1 MLRSRLYLRRKLMTT
16 SNIDDYKELLI
27 RIDERLLLLVDRMS
41 KIEQTMIHH
50 QNISTENRNKIEKV
64 YYDIY
69 GDKNNSG
76 LIKKVEQHDKLLTK
90 AMAYFTIIAII
101 IEFCFKIYFHG
112 M

>member
-1 MLRSRLYLRRKLMTT
+1 MTT
-16 SNIDDYKELLI
+16 SDIDDYKELLI
-27 RIDERLLLLVDRMS
+27 RIDERLILLVDRMS
-41 KIEQTMIHH
+41 KIEQAMIQH
-50 QNISTENRNKIEKV
+50 QNISIDNRNKIEKLCF
-64 YYDIY
+64 DIY
-69 GDKNNSG
+69 GDKNSAG